1 MKLSLLL
8 TIFIGSALLIS
19 CAAGPELVVP
29 SVDAP
34 PPAEPT
40 SSTEAYADPTDREM
54 PTNLRLSEL
63 VIYFDFDQSDIGP
76 EFTEML
82 AAHGQYLTEN
92 AGMSLRLEGHAD
104 ERGTREYN
112 VGLGERRAQ
121 AVHRTL
127 LLQGASVAQLT
138 TLSFGEER
146 PGVFSRDETAWSQN
160 RRVEFVYE

>member
-1 MKLSLLL
+1 M
-8 TIFIGSALLIS
+8 
-19 CAAGPELVVP
+19 
-29 SVDAP
+29 
-34 PPAEPT
+34 
-40 SSTEAYADPTDREM
+40 
-54 PTNLRLSEL
+54 
-63 VIYFDFDQSDIGP
+63 IYFDFDQSDIRP

-82 AAHGQYLTEN
+82 VAHGQYLTEN

-121 AVHRTL
+121 VVRRTL
-127 LLQGASVAQLT
+127 LLQGASVAQLN

-146 PGVFSRDETAWSQN
+146 PGVLGSDETAWSQN

>member
-8 TIFIGSALLIS
+8 TIFIGLALLIG
-19 CAAGPELVVP
+19 CAAGPESVEP
-29 SVDAP
+29 NVDA

-40 SSTEAYADPTDREM
+40 SSTEANADATDREM
-54 PTNLRLSEL
+54 PTNPLLSEL
-63 VIYFDFDQSDIGP
+63 LIYFDFDQSDIRP

-82 AAHGQYLTEN
+82 VAHGQYLTEN

-121 AVHRTL
+121 AVRRTL
-127 LLQGASVAQLT
+127 LLQGASVAQLN

-146 PGVFSRDETAWSQN
+146 PGVLGSNDTAWSQN